1 MSTIITTAT
10 VMAMYLN
17 AAGSIN
23 SQYAYN
29 ADIENN
35 QVKTMYVMNKSGNSL
50 SSKLKYAYSYDAE
63 GRLSSKTASLYNS
76 RTGKYVP
83 AFRLDFSYTTDGYAI
98 ERSTWNSHSKNFNRP
113 DCRTEYHHEV
123 SQVLAVTTY
132 EWSNAEDKMLP
143 VDNILVMTPAYEY
156 LLADQL

>member
-63 GRLSSKTASLYNS
+63 GRLSSKTASLYRLS
-76 RTGKYVP
+76 VSTSVIRPMAMPLKGALGTATART
-83 AFRLDFSYTTDGYAI
+83 STD
-98 ERSTWNSHSKNFNRP
+98 
-113 DCRTEYHHEV
+113 RT
-123 SQVLAVTTY
+123 
-132 EWSNAEDKMLP
+132 AEP
-143 VDNILVMTPAYEY
+143 NIAMR
-156 LLADQL
+156 

>member
-17 AAGSIN
+17 IAGGTHSP
-23 SQYAYN
+23 YAYN

-35 QVKTMYVMNKSGNSL
+35 RVKTMYVMDKSGNSL
-50 SSKLKYAYSYDAE
+50 SRKLKYTYSYDAE
-63 GRLSSKTASLYNS
+63 GRLSSKTASCYNS
-76 RTGKYVP
+76 RTGEYVP
-83 AFRLDFSYTTDGYAI
+83 ASRLEFSYTTDGYAI

-113 DCRTEYHHEV
+113 NSRTEYRHEV
-123 SQVLAVTTY
+123 GPVLAVTTY

-143 VDNILVMTPAYEY
+143 VEKMLVMTPVYEY
-156 LLADQL
+156 LLADRL